1 MFIGHYLCCQGCRL
15 ASSCPPWTRGRAWPC
30 PRGCCWS
37 CCRGGTRSCPPG
49 SRSPSR
55 PRSPGSPSPG
65 WPAWCH
71 RLSLTAAPPWSL
83 CSPGSSWLS
92 SPSCDITACLR
103 LSRHVATVSI
113 WSQLR
118 PGSQGSVPGPILL
131 PGHGGTVQVY
141 SRQSDNRH
149 RNRPSTD
156 NSDPRVSGR
165 GPIVRVI
172 FSCFAVADWKTLRLR
187 YDCIMRPHP
196 SHPFLSLKNFW
207 CHS

>member
-1 MFIGHYLCCQGCRL
+1 MINAHYLCCQDCRL

-55 PRSPGSPSPG
+55 PRSQGSLSP
-65 WPAWCH
+65 WCH

-83 CSPGSSWLS
+83 CPPGSSWLW
-92 SPSCDITACLR
+92 SPSCNITACLR
-103 LSRHVATVSI
+103 LARHVATVSL

-118 PGSQGSVPGPILL
+118 PGSQCSVPGPILF

-149 RNRPSTD
+149 TNRPSTD